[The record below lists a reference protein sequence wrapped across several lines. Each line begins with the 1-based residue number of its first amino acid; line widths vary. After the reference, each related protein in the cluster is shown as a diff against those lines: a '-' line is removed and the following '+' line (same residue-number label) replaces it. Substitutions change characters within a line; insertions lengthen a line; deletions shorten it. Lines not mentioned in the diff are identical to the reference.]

1 MIMALLMD
9 ISSLVSMANMAILVV
24 LLVVYARIYIK
35 TRATFTIGLAVFVS
49 MLMLHN
55 GIAVYGYF
63 AMAPLY
69 SDELLPYFAGIH
81 IAELA
86 GLIALLKVTVWP
98 EGLKTT
104 KACLIDCGEQARDL
118 VEIWKKVLI

>member
-9 ISSLVSMANMAILVV
+9 ISSLISMANMAILVA
-24 LLVVYARIYIK
+24 LLLVYARIYTK
-35 TRATFTIGLAVFVS
+35 TRATFTIGLALFAG

-81 IAELA
+81 ITELIA
-86 GLIALLKVTVWP
+86 LIALLKVTVWP

-104 KACLIDCGEQARDL
+104 KVAS
-118 VEIWKKVLI
+118 

>member
-1 MIMALLMD
+1 MIMGLLMD
-9 ISSLVSMANMAILVV
+9 VSSVVSMINTAILVV
-24 LLVVYARIYIK
+24 LLAVYANIYRK
-35 TRATFTIGLAVFVS
+35 TGATFTIGLMVFAG

-55 GIAVYGYF
+55 IIAIYGYF

-69 SDELLPYFAGIH
+69 SDDLLPYFVGIH

-98 EGLKTT
+98 EGIKNTP
-104 KACLIDCGEQARDL
+104 KAS
-118 VEIWKKVLI
+118 

>member
-1 MIMALLMD
+1 MMG
-9 ISSLVSMANMAILVV
+9 ISSIVSMVNMAILVT
-24 LLVVYARIYIK
+24 LLVVYANIYRK
-35 TRATFTIGLAVFVS
+35 TGATFTIGLMVFAG

-55 GIAVYGYF
+55 VIAVYGYF

-69 SDELLPYFAGIH
+69 SEDLLPYFVGIH

-98 EGLKTT
+98 EGVKT
-104 KACLIDCGEQARDL
+104 IP
-118 VEIWKKVLI
+118 KVS

>member
-9 ISSLVSMANMAILVV
+9 VSSMVSMINTVILFV
-24 LLVVYARIYIK
+24 LLAVYANIYRK
-35 TRATFTIGLAVFVS
+35 TGATFTIGLMVFAG

-55 GIAVYGYF
+55 IIAIYGYF
-63 AMAPLY
+63 VMAPLY
-69 SDELLPYFAGIH
+69 SDDLLPYFVGIH

-98 EGLKTT
+98 EGIKSTPKTS
-104 KACLIDCGEQARDL
+104 
-118 VEIWKKVLI
+118 

>member
-1 MIMALLMD
+1 MAALLMD
-9 ISSLVSMANMAILVV
+9 VSSIVSMVNMAILVT
-24 LLVVYARIYIK
+24 LLAVYAKIYRK
-35 TRATFTIGLAVFVS
+35 TGATFTIGLMVFAG

-55 GIAVYGYF
+55 VIAVYGYF

-69 SDELLPYFAGIH
+69 SEDLLPYFVGIH

-98 EGLKTT
+98 EGVKT
-104 KACLIDCGEQARDL
+104 IPN
-118 VEIWKKVLI
+118 IS

>member
-1 MIMALLMD
+1 MALLMD
-9 ISSLVSMANMAILVV
+9 VSSIVSMVNTAILVV
-24 LLVVYARIYIK
+24 LLAMYANIYRK
-35 TRATFTIGLAVFVS
+35 TGATFTIGLMVFAG

-55 GIAVYGYF
+55 IIAIYGYF

-69 SDELLPYFAGIH
+69 SDDLLPYFVGIH

-98 EGLKTT
+98 EGIKSTPKTS
-104 KACLIDCGEQARDL
+104 
-118 VEIWKKVLI
+118 

>member
-1 MIMALLMD
+1 MALLMD
-9 ISSLVSMANMAILVV
+9 VSSIVSAVNVAILIT
-24 LLVVYARIYIK
+24 LLSVYANIYRK
-35 TRATFTIGLAVFVS
+35 TKAIFTVGLMVFAS

-55 GIAVYGYF
+55 VIAIYGYF

-69 SDELLPYFAGIH
+69 TDDLLPYFVAIH

-98 EGLKTT
+98 EGVR
-104 KACLIDCGEQARDL
+104 IIPESS
-118 VEIWKKVLI
+118 

>member
-1 MIMALLMD
+1 MALLMD
-9 ISSLVSMANMAILVV
+9 ISSIVSMANMAILVT
-24 LLVVYARIYIK
+24 LLIVYSNMFAK
-35 TRATFTIGLAVFVS
+35 TRATFTIGLAVFAG

-69 SDELLPYFAGIH
+69 SNELLPYFVGIH

-104 KACLIDCGEQARDL
+104 RAAS
-118 VEIWKKVLI
+118 

>member
-1 MIMALLMD
+1 MALLMD
-9 ISSLVSMANMAILVV
+9 ISSLVSMANMAILVA
-24 LLVVYARIYIK
+24 LLGVYARIYIK
-35 TRATFTIGLAVFVS
+35 TRATFTIGLAVFAS

-69 SDELLPYFAGIH
+69 SDKLLLYFAAIH
-81 IAELA
+81 IAELV

-104 KACLIDCGEQARDL
+104 KAAS
-118 VEIWKKVLI
+118 

>member
-1 MIMALLMD
+1 MALLMD
-9 ISSLVSMANMAILVV
+9 VSSIVSMANMTILVV
-24 LLVVYARIYIK
+24 LLAVYGRIYNK
-35 TRATFTIGLAVFVS
+35 TGATFTIGLMIFAG

-55 GIAVYGYF
+55 IIAVYGYF

-69 SDELLPYFAGIH
+69 SDDLLPYFVGIH

-98 EGLKTT
+98 EGVKTT
-104 KACLIDCGEQARDL
+104 KAVSG
-118 VEIWKKVLI
+118 

>member
-1 MIMALLMD
+1 MD
-9 ISSLVSMANMAILVV
+9 VSSIVSMANMAILVA
-24 LLVVYARIYIK
+24 LVAVYARIYSK
-35 TRATFTIGLAVFVS
+35 TGATFTVGLMVFAG

-55 GIAVYGYF
+55 VLAVYGYF

-69 SDELLPYFAGIH
+69 SDALLPYFVGIH

-98 EGLKTT
+98 EGVKSTP
-104 KACLIDCGEQARDL
+104 KAAS
-118 VEIWKKVLI
+118 

>member
-9 ISSLVSMANMAILVV
+9 ISSLVSMANMAVLVA
-24 LLVVYARIYIK
+24 LLVVYARIYFK
-35 TRATFTIGLAVFVS
+35 TGATFTVGLAVFTS

-55 GIAVYGYF
+55 GIAVYGYL

-81 IAELA
+81 IAELI

-104 KACLIDCGEQARDL
+104 KAAS
-118 VEIWKKVLI
+118 

>member
-9 ISSLVSMANMAILVV
+9 VSSVVSMANMTILVV
-24 LLVVYARIYIK
+24 LLAVYGRIYSK
-35 TRATFTIGLAVFVS
+35 TGATFTIGLMIFAG

-55 GIAVYGYF
+55 VIAVYGYF

-69 SDELLPYFAGIH
+69 SDDLLPYFVGIH

-98 EGLKTT
+98 ESVKTT
-104 KACLIDCGEQARDL
+104 KAISG
-118 VEIWKKVLI
+118 